1 MVPQLQQLICY
12 MVEPGDSSKRNFGPL
27 ILAYC
32 ISVTSLQAVALNYV
46 KTAWAK
52 EIRMFYLEVSWYS
65 FLPFSKKRPVSCPHG
80 FTEVWPHPLMC
91 DVWSSNGPS
100 ATLTFLRL
108 GRGTAPNITW
118 AIWDESVRESCVS
131 PAVPLTCTTGWGWGH
146 LTGRKLNPGKGK
158 MEEFLSSLTTYL
170 TAHRVTTV
178 TVLHFLLNTNS
189 FTELNQ

>member
-1 MVPQLQQLICY
+1 MVQLICY
-12 MVEPGDSSKRNFGPL
+12 VLEPGDSSKRNSGLL

-52 EIRMFYLEVSWYS
+52 EIRMFYLEVAWYS
-65 FLPFSKKRPVSCPHG
+65 FLPFSKKKPVSRPRG
-80 FTEVWPHPLMC
+80 FTEVWPHPFMC
-91 DVWSSNGPS
+91 DVWGSKGPS

-131 PAVPLTCTTGWGWGH
+131 PAVPLTGWACGH
-146 LTGRKLNPGKGK
+146 LTRRKLNPGEKGRGKGK
-158 MEEFLSSLTTYL
+158 SFCPVWQLTFLHTKWQL
-170 TAHRVTTV
+170 
-178 TVLHFLLNTNS
+178 
-189 FTELNQ
+189 